1 MEDDM
6 SYDDAKEAILNSS
19 ESSSVYI
26 GADSI
31 RFKKRNG
38 DWYAKYS
45 TVIILHV
52 DSKHGAKI
60 FHKSVEMRDYGNL
73 RQRLITEAGFA
84 IEAASEIVDV
94 IGNRHMEIHLDI
106 NPNPKHKSNIAVKE
120 ALGYVKGTTG
130 LDAVI
135 KPHSF
140 AATHAADHV
149 VRH

>member
-1 MEDDM
+1 MYEQ
-6 SYDDAKEAILNSS
+6 AKEAILNSS

-31 RFKKRNG
+31 RFKKKDGR
-38 DWYAKYS
+38 WYAKYS
-45 TVIILHV
+45 TVIILHM

-60 FHKSVEMRDYGNL
+60 FHRNVELADYGNM

-94 IGNRHMEIHLDI
+94 IGKRHMEIHLDI
-106 NPNPKHKSNIAVKE
+106 NPNPKHKSNVAVKE

>member
-1 MEDDM
+1 M
-6 SYDDAKEAILNSS
+6 YDEAKEAILNSS

-31 RFKKRNG
+31 RFM
-38 DWYAKYS
+38 
-45 TVIILHV
+45 

-60 FHKSVEMRDYGNL
+60 FHRTSEMRDFGNL

-84 IEAASEIVDV
+84 IEAATEIVEV
-94 IGNRHMEIHLDI
+94 LGNRKLEIHLDI
-106 NPNPKHKSNIAVKE
+106 NPDPRHKSNVAVKE

-130 LDAVI
+130 IDAKI
-135 KPHSF
+135 KPESF

>member
-1 MEDDM
+1 MFDE
-6 SYDDAKEAILNSS
+6 AKEAILNSS

-31 RFKKRNG
+31 RFKKKDGR
-38 DWYAKYS
+38 WYAKYS

-60 FHKSVEMRDYGNL
+60 FHKNIEMPDYGNL

-84 IEAASEIVDV
+84 IEAASEIIDV
-94 IGNRHMEIHLDI
+94 IGNRRMEIHLDI
-106 NPNPKHKSNIAVKE
+106 NPNPKHKSNVAVKE
-120 ALGYVKGTTG
+120 ALSYVKGTTG

>member
-1 MEDDM
+1 M
-6 SYDDAKEAILNSS
+6 YDEAREAILNSS
-19 ESSSVYI
+19 ESSSIYI

-31 RFKKRNG
+31 RYKNKKG
-38 DWYAKYS
+38 DWFAKYS
-45 TVIILHV
+45 VVIILHV
-52 DSKHGAKI
+52 DSKHGARI
-60 FHKSVEMRDYGNL
+60 FHKNIEMRDYGNL

-84 IEAASEIVDV
+84 IEAASEIIDV

-135 KPHSF
+135 KPFSF

>member
-1 MEDDM
+1 M

>member
-1 MEDDM
+1 MFDE
-6 SYDDAKEAILNSS
+6 AKEAILNSS

-31 RFKKRNG
+31 RFKKKDGR
-38 DWYAKYS
+38 WYAKYS

-60 FHKSVEMRDYGNL
+60 FHKNIEMPDYGNL

-84 IEAASEIVDV
+84 IEAASEIIDV
-94 IGNRHMEIHLDI
+94 IGNRRMEIHLDI
-106 NPNPKHKSNIAVKE
+106 NPNPKHKSNVAVKE

-149 VRH
+149 VTH

>member
-1 MEDDM
+1 MYEQ
-6 SYDDAKEAILNSS
+6 AKEAILNSS

-31 RFKKRNG
+31 RFKKKDG
-38 DWYAKYS
+38 HWYAKYS
-45 TVIILHV
+45 TVIILHM
-52 DSKHGAKI
+52 DSKHGGRI
-60 FHKSVEMRDYGNL
+60 FSNNVEMRDYGNM

-84 IEAASEIVDV
+84 IEAASEIIDV
-94 IGNRHMEIHLDI
+94 IGNRHLEIHLDI
-106 NPNPKHKSNIAVKE
+106 NPNPKHKSNVAVKE

-149 VRH
+149 VRN

>member
-1 MEDDM
+1 M
-6 SYDDAKEAILNSS
+6 YDEAKEAILNSS
-19 ESSSVYI
+19 ESSSVYV

-31 RFKKRNG
+31 RFKKKDGR
-38 DWYAKYS
+38 WYAKYS
-45 TVIILHV
+45 TVIILHM
-52 DSKHGAKI
+52 DSKHGARI
-60 FHKSVEMRDYGNL
+60 FHKNVEMPDYGNL

-106 NPNPKHKSNIAVKE
+106 NPNPKHKSNVAVKE

>member
-1 MEDDM
+1 MFDE
-6 SYDDAKEAILNSS
+6 AKEAILNSS

-31 RFKKRNG
+31 RFKKKDGR
-38 DWYAKYS
+38 WYAKYS

-60 FHKSVEMRDYGNL
+60 FHKNIEMPDYGNL

-94 IGNRHMEIHLDI
+94 IGNRRMEIHLDI
-106 NPNPKHKSNIAVKE
+106 NPNPKHKSNVAVKE